1 MSKTLDIYSYHITIS
16 LPNLKIDY
24 GLLVAITTLLATSLF
39 FYHQNCKTKQHLCL
53 DEIINRLELINLLV
67 KSSFSPV
74 DRHYELYSE
83 FTFQA
88 ELLKYSIEKFN
99 NSEPY
104 SAIRSLSKKNRTQ
117 ERLLVTKL
125 IELVEYIEMKTPI
138 ESSSNFDANSESE
151 VEKIK
156 VILKEV
162 NVSSTFIIKQA
173 YRML

>member
-24 GLLVAITTLLATSLF
+24 GLLVAIITLLATSLF

-125 IELVEYIEMKTPI
+125 IELVEYIEMETPI

>member
-1 MSKTLDIYSYHITIS
+1 MSKTFDIYSCHITIF
-16 LPNLKIDY
+16 PTNLKLDY
-24 GLLVAITTLLATSLF
+24 GLLVAIITLLTTSLF

-53 DEIINRLELINLLV
+53 DEIINRMELINSLV

-88 ELLKYSIEKFN
+88 KLLQYSIEKFN

-104 SAIRSLSKKNRTQ
+104 SAIRSLFKKNRDK

-125 IELVEYIEMKTPI
+125 NELIEYIEMKTPI
-138 ESSSNFDANSESE
+138 ESSLNFDTNSENE
-151 VEKIK
+151 VEKITI
-156 VILKEV
+156 ILEKV
-162 NVSSTFIIKQA
+162 NVSSTFIIKEA
-173 YRML
+173 YKML